1 MAIATVFSVVTLRA
15 SPVVLAAAVADS
27 RFGLLNR
34 PWEPFLLRL
43 VAAILMLDLVKYF
56 SHRTMHGVFPLWHV
70 H

>member
-1 MAIATVFSVVTLRA
+1 
-15 SPVVLAAAVADS
+15 
-27 RFGLLNR
+27 LNR